1 MNRIL
6 ENSLLIQIN
15 TIENTK
21 KIVEKVEQFKSE
33 IDARQGRYTI
43 DAKSIM
49 GLFSLDITKPIWLEI
64 KSKNIDELIKF
75 YQEMEEF
82 QIEGSEP
89 ERRNSAISEWFRDL
103 KTY

>member
-1 MNRIL
+1 MNRQL

-21 KIVEKVEQFKSE
+21 KIVEKLEQFKPE

-43 DAKSIM
+43 NAKSIM
-49 GLFSLDITKPIWLEI
+49 GLFSLDITKPIWIEM
-64 KSKNIDELIKF
+64 KSRDRDELVKF
-75 YQEMEEF
+75 YHEMEEF
-82 QIEGSEP
+82 EVEGSEP
-89 ERRNSAISEWFRDL
+89 ERRNSTISEWFRDL